1 MVDVHELGQAGVE
14 HRRHAVVHDAR
25 HALVI
30 LRRPVLPLRADED
43 VPGAREG
50 RPPTPAVLPRVP
62 ADVIDVQVGADDQ
75 IHRLGRHA
83 GRSKVVEERRL
94 QHVKRRSS
102 AAILP
107 VADAGVD
114 EDREAR
120 TTHDE
125 RVHALEKAT
134 LLVDEVGREP
144 GAMLLE
150 RLRGRVGQEPGRA
163 RRAGSFDDAR
173 DGKAAE
179 REGDHARDS
188 RQDGT
193 CRQGAASL
201 QKAEP
206 DDRVG
211 DGRHDG
217 RHTAHSQ
224 QERGAI
230 MAIHAITDLA
240 IVLKPEDDVAIA
252 KREIAAG
259 TILEDGGTRIDVRQD
274 IRPGHKVARRARRQ
288 GAEVRRYGQVIGF
301 ATQDIAAGDHVHTQN
316 LAVGELERNYEIG
329 TDVRPVEY
337 YPADR
342 MRFFDGYK
350 REDGRVGTRNYVAII
365 SGVNCSASVSQF
377 VKDKFRD
384 VSAQYPNIDGVL
396 AITHKSGCGTK
407 LFGEDHL
414 ALQRVLAGYAKHP
427 NVAAYILIGLGCE
440 VNQAAVMVDKQR
452 MAAPG
457 HPERKPVIVNIQE
470 AGGIRKTVDRAAAE
484 VAKLLPIVN
493 EARRTPQPV
502 SELVL
507 ATNCGGS
514 DGNSGITANPALGWA
529 VDELVRYGGTGV
541 LAETPEI
548 YGAEHL
554 LIRRAVSEG
563 VAKKLIDRYKWWEWY
578 CRGIEAM
585 DNNPAPGN
593 KAGGITTVF
602 EKSLGGVTKGGTTPM
617 TDVFLYGEPITTRGF
632 VFMDTPGHDPVSITG
647 LVAGGCNIICFTTGR
662 GSVFGC
668 KPVPSIKLATNSLM
682 YRHMEEDM
690 DVNCGVILEGTPLP
704 DVGRQILDE
713 VIAVASGKRSKSE
726 LSGVGEEEFAPWI
739 IGPVM

>member
-1 MVDVHELGQAGVE
+1 M
-14 HRRHAVVHDAR
+14 
-25 HALVI
+25 
-30 LRRPVLPLRADED
+30 
-43 VPGAREG
+43 
-50 RPPTPAVLPRVP
+50 
-62 ADVIDVQVGADDQ
+62 
-75 IHRLGRHA
+75 
-83 GRSKVVEERRL
+83 
-94 QHVKRRSS
+94 
-102 AAILP
+102 
-107 VADAGVD
+107 
-114 EDREAR
+114 
-120 TTHDE
+120 
-125 RVHALEKAT
+125 AT
-134 LLVDEVGREP
+134 Y
-144 GAMLLE
+144 
-150 RLRGRVGQEPGRA
+150 
-163 RRAGSFDDAR
+163 
-173 DGKAAE
+173 
-179 REGDHARDS
+179 
-188 RQDGT
+188 
-193 CRQGAASL
+193 
-201 QKAEP
+201 
-206 DDRVG
+206 
-211 DGRHDG
+211 
-217 RHTAHSQ
+217 
-224 QERGAI
+224 
-230 MAIHAITDLA
+230 AITELA

-252 KREIAAG
+252 KREISAG
-259 TILEDGGTRIDVRQD
+259 TILDDVGTRIEVRQA
-274 IRPGHKVARRARRQ
+274 IKPGHKVARRAKQ
-288 GAEVRRYGQVIGF
+288 PGDVVRRYGQPIGF
-301 ATQDIAAGDHVHTQN
+301 ATRDIAVGDHVHTQN
-316 LAVGELERNYEIG
+316 LGVGELHQEYEVG
-329 TDVRPVEY
+329 TDVVPVQR
-337 YPADR
+337 YPLAQ
-342 MRFFDGYK
+342 MRHFDGYQ

-384 VSAQYPNIDGVL
+384 VQRDYPNIDGVL

-407 LFGEDHL
+407 LFGEDHQ

-457 HPERKPVIVNIQE
+457 HPERRPLIINIQE
-470 AGGIRKTVDRAAAE
+470 AGCIRRTVERAASE
-484 VAKLLPIVN
+484 VAKLLPYAN
-493 EARRTPQPV
+493 EAHRTKQPI

-554 LIRRAVSEG
+554 LIRRAIDEG

-617 TDVFLYGEPITTRGF
+617 MDVFLYGEPITTRGF

-647 LVAGGCNIICFTTGR
+647 LVAGGCNLICFTTGR

-690 DVNCGVILEGTPLP
+690 DINCGVILEGTPLP
-704 DVGRQILDE
+704 EVGRQIFE
-713 VIAVASGKRSKSE
+713 EMIAVASGKRTKSE